1 MLGLIVSLSVLGL
14 SIAIVVIRIGM
25 FIILNTILL
34 IKALVEFLIEKRKE
48 KTIPKY
54 YKTNR

>member
-34 IKALVEFLIEKRKE
+34 IKALVELIIEKRKE